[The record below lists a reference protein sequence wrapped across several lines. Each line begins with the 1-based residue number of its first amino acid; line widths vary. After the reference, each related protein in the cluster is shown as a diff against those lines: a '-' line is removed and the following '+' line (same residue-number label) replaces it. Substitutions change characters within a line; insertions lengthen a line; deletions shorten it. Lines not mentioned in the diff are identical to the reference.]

1 MENNPLK
8 DLKWFLLALVVLW
21 AVWYFTGGPSR
32 FEMGEGPFLRP
43 PTLTGDWQTYG
54 KDIKLDQDIT
64 VSASFLS
71 SGIKGIVYSNPC
83 TNVSLSTRCNDNRQM
98 ILRITRKKDGNAV
111 IVKDITIGKDGNFKI
126 GLPPDQYIIWQK
138 AYYKDVSPYQNPMI
152 IKVKGFKYKEVN
164 ILFDN
169 KIR

>member
-8 DLKWFLLALVVLW
+8 DLKWFLLALVMLW
-21 AVWYFTGGPSR
+21 AVWFFTGGPQR
-32 FEMGEGPFLRP
+32 FEMEEGPFLRP

-152 IKVKGFKYKEVN
+152 IKVKGFKYTDVK
-164 ILFDN
+164 IIFDN
-169 KIR
+169 RIR